1 MDPFDVSAQLQATEI
16 DENGV
21 DRAQIRAMLA
31 LSPVERLKKVEEFV
45 ESVLEI
51 RERNGAR
58 PVRGLTIRVL
68 SLPALIEAKEQAG
81 RPKDLAVLPVLR
93 PTLDELKRR
102 P

>member
-1 MDPFDVSAQLQATEI
+1 MSQSPGEDRGRCKLAPNGPVRRERGAEGTEI

-31 LSPVERLKKVEEFV
+31 LSPEERLRRVEEFV

-58 PVRGLTIRVL
+58 PVF
-68 SLPALIEAKEQAG
+68 
-81 RPKDLAVLPVLR
+81 
-93 PTLDELKRR
+93 
-102 P
+102 

>member
-1 MDPFDVSAQLQATEI
+1 MDPFVVSAEAAEI

-31 LSPVERLKKVEEFV
+31 LSPEQRLKRVEEFV

-58 PVRGLTIRVL
+58 PVF
-68 SLPALIEAKEQAG
+68 
-81 RPKDLAVLPVLR
+81 
-93 PTLDELKRR
+93 
-102 P
+102 

>member
-1 MDPFDVSAQLQATEI
+1 MRCKLAVRMDPFAVSGERTEI

-31 LSPVERLKKVEEFV
+31 LSPEERLKRVEEFV

-58 PVRGLTIRVL
+58 PVF
-68 SLPALIEAKEQAG
+68 
-81 RPKDLAVLPVLR
+81 
-93 PTLDELKRR
+93 
-102 P
+102 